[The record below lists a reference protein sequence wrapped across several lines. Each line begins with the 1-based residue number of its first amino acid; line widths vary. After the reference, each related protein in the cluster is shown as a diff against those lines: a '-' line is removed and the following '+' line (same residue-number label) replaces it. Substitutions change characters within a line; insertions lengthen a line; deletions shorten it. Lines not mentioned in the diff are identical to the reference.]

1 MNEQLYQ
8 RGMNVYMDRMR
19 RFTTPTGLD
28 VPGMDADTKT
38 MSREDKTALGY
49 FIVWNAEHPEDFRK
63 FVESEA
69 SKLPEEVM
77 PETEEQERKFSS
89 NVKPLSDEWRRVTR
103 GNRS

>member
-19 RFTTPTGLD
+19 RFTTPTGLN
-28 VPGMDADTKT
+28 VAGMDEDTKT

-63 FVESEA
+63 FVESDA
-69 SKLPEEVM
+69 SKLPDAVM
-77 PETEEQERKFSS
+77 PQTEEQGERFME
-89 NVKPLSDEWRRVTR
+89 NVKPLSDEWRKTTR
-103 GNRS
+103 G